1 MKYIVFTDLDG
12 TLIDHDTYSYEA
24 AKPAIDELKQRNIP
38 LIFCT
43 SKTRAEIDV
52 YVKELDLSHPFISEN
67 GGGIFIPQGYFEADY
82 PISKTQGTYDV
93 IELGTAYDTLRHVL
107 TGIRSHEGIHVA
119 GFGDMDAREVSED
132 TGLDIESATL
142 AKMREYDE
150 AFKMEGD
157 EKEAVKLAEL
167 IMARGLNYTRGGRY
181 WHILG
186 DNDKGKAVNILTRLY
201 RKDYGEIRTVG
212 LGDSLNDLP
221 MLRAVDMPV
230 LVQKHDGKHDPKIDD
245 PGINR
250 VDGIGPVGWNKA
262 IMSILEDIR
271 TPDS

>member
-1 MKYIVFTDLDG
+1 MRYIVFTDLDG

-24 AKPAIDELKQRNIP
+24 AKPAIEELKTRNIP

-43 SKTRAEIDV
+43 SKTRAEIEV
-52 YVKELDLSHPFISEN
+52 YVRELESSHPFISEN
-67 GGGIFIPQGYFEADY
+67 GGGIFIPMGYFEADH
-82 PISKTQGTYDV
+82 PVSRTEGSYDV
-93 IELGTAYDTLRHVL
+93 IELGTSYETLRHVL
-107 TGIRSHEGIHVA
+107 TGIRSHDGIRVT
-119 GFGDMDAREVSED
+119 GFGDMDAREVSQD

-150 AFKMEGD
+150 AFKLEGG

-167 IMARGLNYTRGGRY
+167 ITARGLNYTRGGRY

-201 RKDYGEIRTVG
+201 RKDYGEIRTAG

-245 PGINR
+245 SVINR
-250 VDGIGPVGWNKA
+250 VEGIGPVGWNKA
-262 IMSILEDIR
+262 IMDILEDIR
-271 TPDS
+271 TSDR